1 MQAVTSILH
10 NPRAKDSPLANF
22 DFSLTDLTA
31 ILRILERNA
40 LALVATFP
48 TEAVHLVQLAA
59 LLRAGGDQ

>member
-1 MQAVTSILH
+1 
-10 NPRAKDSPLANF
+10 LANF